1 MLGSVTKHAHSRRAL
16 LACLALLALAAG
28 GYGLAQ
34 ADIDPDSS
42 ASPYS
47 SSALAS
53 GAHGAPSAACAST
66 VLGVLGDIAA
76 RVYHEGVFSE
86 RTAAA
91 SVFVEKS
98 RPLREAI
105 ERDDPRSARA
115 AARELLATGH
125 MTSLRVIRLTA
136 PARPG
141 SGSPGSGAG
150 TASGLPSGTASGSA
164 SGTASGLPS
173 GTASGSAS
181 GTAGTSPNTN
191 AGQLLVNAGV
201 TAALA
206 PLHGTITGAS
216 GAPIATFVASV
227 WADAGLIAELDG
239 IDQVETS
246 LRAHGRNLG
255 GSFALPAGA
264 AGEPDAKQGTI
275 TVGGVA
281 YDYTWLPA
289 TAYPEGQQLRVY
301 VLRTPASI
309 APLCAPTSEGTLA
322 NALGLVAKL
331 IYTSE
336 SGPHALAQVRR
347 VQHNQA
353 LLRAVAA
360 REPEATRLAIDKLL
374 NEHIVRMRVSAGG
387 GLLSDVGGPY
397 VLAPV
402 RAPLR
407 LHGRRIGTVVLSIQD
422 DEGYKRLAKRLA
434 GLDVLMYMNTPP
446 GLPPGDA
453 GSGPGAGTEPGS
465 SSEPGSGSESSGS
478 RSEPAGS
485 REHQQLVKNSLGP
498 LDGAVVPA
506 SGPYTYHGRAYRVLT
521 LHTEA
526 FPSGPLRIVV
536 LIPIPYS

>member
-53 GAHGAPSAACAST
+53 GAHGAPSAACTST

-141 SGSPGSGAG
+141 SGSPGSASG

-164 SGTASGLPS
+164 SGTASG
-173 GTASGSAS
+173 SAS
-181 GTAGTSPNTN
+181 GTPGTPPNTN
-191 AGQLLVNAGV
+191 AGQLLVNTGV

-387 GLLSDVGGPY
+387 RLLSDVGGPY

-407 LHGRRIGTVVLSIQD
+407 LHGRRVGTVVLSIQD

-453 GSGPGAGTEPGS
+453 GT
-465 SSEPGSGSESSGS
+465 EPGSGSESSGS
-478 RSEPAGS
+478 RSEPSGS